1 MNVKNLFI
9 GTAAGFVMYYILGYL
24 FYQVL
29 FPNLY
34 PSNGEKDMMLVTL
47 GCLFAS
53 MMFSFIYSNIGGA
66 NSMKSAAINGAGI
79 GGLNAL
85 SMNMFMY
92 SGMPI
97 SISNMLTDIFINLA
111 IGVLTSIAIWFAVSK
126 FGGSKE

>member
-1 MNVKNLFI
+1 MNVKNFLI
-9 GTAAGFVMYYILGYL
+9 GTVAGFVVYNILGYL

-34 PSNGEKDMMLVTL
+34 PSSGDKNMMLITL

-53 MMFSFIYSNIGGA
+53 MMYAFVYSNIGGA
-66 NSMKSAAINGAGI
+66 SSIKSAVTNGAGI

-92 SGMPI
+92 SGIPMNT
-97 SISNMLTDIFINLA
+97 SNMLIDIFINLA
-111 IGVLTSIAIWFAVSK
+111 IGVLTSIAIWFTVSK
-126 FGGSKE
+126 FGGSNE

>member
-1 MNVKNLFI
+1 MNVKNFII
-9 GTAAGFVMYYILGYL
+9 GTVAGFVMYNILGYL

-34 PSNGEKDMMLVTL
+34 PSNGEKDMMLITL

-53 MMFSFIYSNIGGA
+53 MMFAFIYSNIGGA
-66 NSMKSAAINGAGI
+66 SSMKSAAMNGAGI

-85 SMNMFMY
+85 AMNMFMY
-92 SGMPI
+92 SGMPMNT
-97 SISNMLTDIFINLA
+97 SNMLTDIFINLA

-126 FGGSKE
+126 FGGSNE